1 MRDLIKR
8 ILTEHIKFIT
18 ESDEDVNVIKK
29 LENYEGNN
37 NFFNS
42 LKSQI
47 KRGVKLTTKQIDAVK
62 KSSLFNDNWDKE
74 NELLKNKGNELY
86 KNIINSNKKD
96 LFQNKDLVSQ
106 PSVDW
111 YNKNLTDLDEFYLK
125 LKNPPKSITQKYGE
139 IKTKLID
146 KGYYGFIEDGNWSIL
161 NKFNT
166 NYRLWR
172 ELIDE
177 TYINSNLTF
186 LEKINDF
193 FKQKPI
199 NEIYPE
205 LKIEKNIDIKTFSLA
220 EKEIIKDINENS
232 SQKIVNVIN
241 KTTGEGNEIENRFK
255 EYLEDKE
262 IIDFS
267 SPGNVVDM
275 EFGTDLMVHN
285 PEGWVPVQVKS
296 NRDEAKKCLLLK
308 LGINGVAVYP
318 DNTGIFR
325 QIKK

>member
-8 ILTEHIKFIT
+8 LLKEQTEETEILDKIKSYLGKNDFI
-18 ESDEDVNVIKK
+18 V
-29 LENYEGNN
+29 
-37 NFFNS
+37 S
-42 LKSQI
+42 LKKQLNN
-47 KRGVKLTTKQIDAVK
+47 GKLLSIKQIEAAK
-62 KSSLFNDNWDKE
+62 KNSLFNDNWDKE

-96 LFQNKDLVSQ
+96 LFKTKDLVSQ

-111 YNKNLTDLDEFYLK
+111 YNKNLTDLDKFYLK
-125 LKNPPKSITQKYGE
+125 LKNPPQSITDKYDR
-139 IKTKLID
+139 IKTKLIN
-146 KGYYGFIEDGNWSIL
+146 KVYYGFIEDGNWSIL

-199 NEIYPE
+199 NETYPE

-232 SQKIVNVIN
+232 SQKIVKVIN
-241 KTTGEGNEIENRFK
+241 KTTGEGNEIENEFR
-255 EYLEDKE
+255 EYLGDKE

-296 NRDEAKKCLLLK
+296 NRDDAKKCLLLQ

-325 QIKK
+325 KIY